1 MILEQEWIKKIK
13 DTESINLLGGTEMI
27 TVGETWSSQLDML
40 KNISWSLFHLLK
52 NKFQIDVTS
61 TINMNSNIVK
71 NVFDWRVGKDL

>member
-13 DTESINLLGGTEMI
+13 NTDSINLLGGTKMI

-40 KNISWSLFHLLK
+40 KNTSWSLFHLLK